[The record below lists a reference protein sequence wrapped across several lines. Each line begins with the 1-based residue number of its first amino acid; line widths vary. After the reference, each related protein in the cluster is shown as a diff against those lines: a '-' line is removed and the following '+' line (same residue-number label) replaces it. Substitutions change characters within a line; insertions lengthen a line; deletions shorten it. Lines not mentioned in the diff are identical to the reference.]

1 MVPSRALVY
10 PLPVQSFSNDFNG
23 QGRSGFMKSQSKN
36 SIVPV
41 MALLRLLLLPLFL
54 LAVGCSSGSS
64 DSDDSTSSETVEGN
78 TGSGGDTETGDD
90 TVDDGDTDTDTGTG
104 SGQGTAPQELIANA
118 FSGTSIGLS
127 WQRDGAT
134 YAIYR
139 GGEKIAETS
148 NSYYVDQGLL
158 VNTAYSYSI
167 TSGDLG
173 SDSETAQ
180 VTAKTLVNNTN
191 SGLSNGAV
199 AAPVL
204 DRLVNINECK
214 NVRSALNLLDED
226 LDTCLAAMLELNNM
240 AGHLEDMRAFAARV
254 RSEQDPAMLE
264 LGMRLFYSQ
273 SLSANGD
280 VACASC
286 HHAAIGCGGDN
297 LSMPVGVNP
306 LDPALVGPGRS
317 DGINEVPIV
326 PRNAQPIC
334 NVALWSSGLFWDNRV
349 ALTDRGL
356 RTDSRDVSLNT
367 EAAVGTGTL
376 ALMMAQAHFPVTNPA
391 EMGDVTQFGY
401 DGTTDSGNTNYRE
414 DIIAANLERESW
426 SALFSAAFGD
436 NQITFSRIAQAIAAF
451 EAVQLFID
459 NPFFD
464 YVDGDVNALDSDE
477 KRGAITFMSGN
488 SGCTNCHAG
497 AFFTTEGPRPA
508 NYPQIGIGTDEN
520 GSGADL
526 GANGAGAFRPP
537 TLLNVALTGPWG
549 HSGQFAT
556 LRRNVEHYR
565 DRAAS
570 VNQYY
575 TNSEMCDLAQ
585 FQELVD
591 CANKVAPNGPAL
603 SQAILAATGG
613 DAGNN
618 LSDAEIDL
626 VVRFLET
633 LTDPDAANA
642 ASNPVQAL
650 IPPRDGGP
658 DGKQLD
664 AKDGAGNEL

>member
-1 MVPSRALVY
+1 M
-10 PLPVQSFSNDFNG
+10 
-23 QGRSGFMKSQSKN
+23 
-36 SIVPV
+36 
-41 MALLRLLLLPLFL
+41 PLFL

-64 DSDDSTSSETVEGN
+64 DGGDSSDAETVEGD
-78 TGSGGDTETGDD
+78 TGSGGNTGTDSDD
-90 TVDDGDTDTDTGTG
+90 NTGTDTDTDTETG
-104 SGQGTAPQELIANA
+104 QSSAPQELIANA

-127 WQRDGAT
+127 WQRDGVT
-134 YAIYR
+134 YRIYR

-148 NSYYVDQGLL
+148 SAFYVDQGLS
-158 VNTAYSYSI
+158 VNTEYSYAV
-167 TSGDLG
+167 TSGDL
-173 SDSETAQ
+173 DNDEQTARAS
-180 VTAKTLVNNTN
+180 AKTLINNSN
-191 SGLSNGAV
+191 SGLNNGAV
-199 AAPVL
+199 TVPVL
-204 DRLVNINECK
+204 ERLVNLDECK
-214 NVRSALNLLDED
+214 NVRSALDLLDED
-226 LDTCLAAMLELNNM
+226 LDTCLEAMLELNNM
-240 AGHLEDMRAFAARV
+240 AGHLQDMRAFAARV
-254 RSEQDPAMLE
+254 RSEQDPAMIE
-264 LGMRLFYSQ
+264 LGMRLFYSK
-273 SLSANGD
+273 SLSANDD

-286 HHAAIGCGGDN
+286 HHAAVGCSGDN

-306 LDPALVGPGRS
+306 VDSALIGPGRS

-334 NVALWSSGLFWDNRV
+334 NVGLWSQGLFWDNRV
-349 ALTDRGL
+349 ALTDRGV

-376 ALMMAQAHFPVTNPA
+376 ALMMAQAHFPITNPA

-401 DGTTDSGNTNYRE
+401 DASSDSGNTNYRE
-414 DIIAANLERESW
+414 DIVAANLGRESW

-436 NQITFSRIAQAIAAF
+436 DQITFSRIAQAIAAF

-464 YVDGDVNALDSDE
+464 YVDGDSSALDSDE

-497 AFFTTEGPRPA
+497 AFFTSEGPRPA

-537 TLLNVALTGPWG
+537 TLLNVAITGPWG

-570 VNQYY
+570 INQYY
-575 TNSEMCDLAQ
+575 ANSEMCDLAQ
-585 FQELVD
+585 FEHLAN
-591 CANKVAPNGPAL
+591 CATKVAPNGLAL
-603 SQAILAATGG
+603 SQAILAANGG

-618 LSDAEIDL
+618 LSDTEIDL
-626 VVRFLET
+626 VVRFLGT
-633 LTDPDAANA
+633 LTDPDAANS
-642 ASNPVQAL
+642 ASNSIRTL

-658 DGKQLD
+658 DGRQLD
-664 AKDGAGNEL
+664 AKDGAGNAL

>member
-1 MVPSRALVY
+1 MKTQSNN
-10 PLPVQSFSNDFNG
+10 LPISCA
-23 QGRSGFMKSQSKN
+23 
-36 SIVPV
+36 
-41 MALLRLLLLPLFL
+41 ALLRLVLLPLVL

-64 DSDDSTSSETVEGN
+64 GGDDSSGSETVEADTDAGGN
-78 TGSGGDTETGDD
+78 TDTNSGGDDTGN
-90 TVDDGDTDTDTGTG
+90 DGDTDNDDDAGNGTET
-104 SGQGTAPQELIANA
+104 GQGIAPKALIANA

-139 GGEKIAETS
+139 GGEKIAETD
-148 NSYYVDQGLL
+148 NHFYVDQGLSI
-158 VNTAYSYSI
+158 NTEYSYSV
-167 TSGDLG
+167 TSGDVN
-173 SDSETAQ
+173 SESETAR
-180 VTAKTLVNNTN
+180 VNAKTLINNTN
-191 SGLSNGAV
+191 GGLNNGAV
-199 AAPVL
+199 ATPVL
-204 DRLVNINECK
+204 ERLVNISECK

-226 LDTCLAAMLELNNM
+226 LDTCLAAMLESNNL

-254 RSEQDPAMLE
+254 RSEQDPAMVE

-334 NVALWSSGLFWDNRV
+334 NVALWGSGLFWDNRV
-349 ALTDRGL
+349 ALNDRGI
-356 RTDSRDVSLNT
+356 RTDSRDVSFNT

-401 DGTTDSGNTNYRE
+401 DASSDSGTTDYRE
-414 DIIAANLERESW
+414 DIVAANLGRESW
-426 SALFSAAFGD
+426 SGLFNAAFGD
-436 NQITFSRIAQAIAAF
+436 DQITFSRIAQAIAAF

-464 YVDGDVNALDSDE
+464 YVDGDLNALDNDE

-549 HSGQFAT
+549 HSGQFET

-570 VNQYY
+570 VNRYY
-575 TNSEMCDLAQ
+575 TNNEMCDLSQ
-585 FQELVD
+585 FSGLTD
-591 CANKVAPNGPAL
+591 CASKVAPNGLAL
-603 SQAILAATGG
+603 SQAILATTGG

-633 LTDPDAANA
+633 LTDPDAANTS
-642 ASNPVQAL
+642 SNSVRAL
-650 IPPRDGGP
+650 IPTRDGGP

-664 AKDGAGNEL
+664 ARDSSGKEL